1 MAKQKRDQQAA
12 DTAVAIEKRVNCFE
26 LKVSERRFHQRRS
39 IGVQKLSELRTPPM
53 SSSAGTGGRDAGRN
67 ARTSSL
73 PAIDSTYCPMSDRFT
88 VAPLLKSG

>member
-39 IGVQKLSELRTPPM
+39 IGVQKLSELRTP
-53 SSSAGTGGRDAGRN
+53 R
-67 ARTSSL
+67 
-73 PAIDSTYCPMSDRFT
+73 
-88 VAPLLKSG
+88 